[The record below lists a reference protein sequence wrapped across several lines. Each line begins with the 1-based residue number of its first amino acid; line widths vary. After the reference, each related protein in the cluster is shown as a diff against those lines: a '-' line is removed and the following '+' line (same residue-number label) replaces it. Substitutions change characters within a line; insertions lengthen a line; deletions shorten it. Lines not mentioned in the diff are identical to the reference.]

1 MVGAKIDEFG
11 FRDLYHQYLLI
22 VADEGW
28 LRSFAPEFQR
38 IEGDN
43 ALLVYGYVDHP
54 AGLTFEILCY
64 AKRHPDGGT
73 ELRPGNGKVSSKI
86 RYDGVR
92 GLLIPIDYDV
102 KMEEFRGKVTIV
114 NEGYRTSDDM
124 EAIRNYKKL
133 DGSRHPQFPDDIH
146 VYLVVPEVKL
156 EKIWVRTEKIVDGHV
171 AGTLLNQ
178 PHTNQSGLNM
188 GDLVKI
194 ISIEGDRG
202 PVLVIDIP
210 QLYE

>member
-1 MVGAKIDEFG
+1 MVGAKIEGFG
-11 FRDLYHQYLLI
+11 FRDLYHQYLLV

-28 LRSFAPEFQR
+28 LRTFAPEFQR

-43 ALLVYGYVDHP
+43 ALLVYGYVDHH
-54 AGLTFEILCY
+54 AGMTFEILCY
-64 AKRHPDGGT
+64 AKRYPNGAT

-92 GLLIPIDYDV
+92 GQMIPIDYDV
-102 KMEEFRGKVTIV
+102 KMEEFRDKITIV

-133 DGSRHPQFPDDIH
+133 DESRNPQFPDDIL

-156 EKIWVRTEKIVDGHV
+156 EKIWVRTEKVVDGHV

-178 PHTNQSGLNM
+178 PHSELSGLNM

-194 ISIEGDRG
+194 LSVEGNSG

-210 QLYE
+210 QLYK